1 MIYAIIA
8 LIIAGVVIALL
19 SVINIVAIGRNS
31 RLEREKKFDMRALE
45 EALAG
50 KEALKAENG
59 KLQQELHFVQVENAD
74 LSESLR
80 AGGEEFEK
88 TRLLYGKLR
97 SLEAQPTAP
106 KRVVRKPP
114 AQTTE

>member
-1 MIYAIIA
+1 MSWQSA
-8 LIIAGVVIALL
+8 L
-19 SVINIVAIGRNS
+19 
-31 RLEREKKFDMRALE
+31 LE
-45 EALAG
+45 EANAG

-88 TRLLYGKLR
+88 TRLLYGKLLRERDDLEARNTALSR

-106 KRVVRKPP
+106 KRLARKPP